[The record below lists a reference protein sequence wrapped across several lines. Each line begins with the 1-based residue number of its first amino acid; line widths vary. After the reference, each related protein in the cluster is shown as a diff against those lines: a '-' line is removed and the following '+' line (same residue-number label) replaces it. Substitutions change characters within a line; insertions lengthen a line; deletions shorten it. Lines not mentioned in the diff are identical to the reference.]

1 MVPFVAN
8 KWSLLQEA
16 KAMDNVMDFDALVF
30 QFEILW
36 VELQCQY
43 FINNACKFRKKIQK
57 QDTCGRNIK
66 KYLDVK

>member
-30 QFEILW
+30 QFEMLW
-36 VELQCQY
+36 VALQCQY
-43 FINNACKFRKKIQK
+43 FIDNACKFRKKSQNGIHVEG
-57 QDTCGRNIK
+57 T
-66 KYLDVK
+66 